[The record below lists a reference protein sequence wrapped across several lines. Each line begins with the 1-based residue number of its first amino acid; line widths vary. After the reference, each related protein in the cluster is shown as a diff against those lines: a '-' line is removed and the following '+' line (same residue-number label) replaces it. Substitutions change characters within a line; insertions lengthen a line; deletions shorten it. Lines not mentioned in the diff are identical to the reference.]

1 MQKDHIGND
10 VRILS
15 HQIHRWIENAPN
27 KKKIDAWIIGYI
39 SDKTDNNEDVFQK
52 DLESCFEITRS
63 TASKVVN
70 LMVEKGLIE
79 RQSVPWD
86 ARLKKL
92 VLTDRAR
99 EVNKLM
105 VEDFTEVEKILSKGF
120 TEQEM
125 KQFFDY
131 MHRMQKNMKEATA
144 R

>member
-1 MQKDHIGND
+1 MGCASEKAGFN
-10 VRILS
+10 
-15 HQIHRWIENAPN
+15 
-27 KKKIDAWIIGYI
+27 
-39 SDKTDNNEDVFQK
+39 
-52 DLESCFEITRS
+52 RS
-63 TASKVVN
+63 
-70 LMVEKGLIE
+70 
-79 RQSVPWD
+79 
-86 ARLKKL
+86 
-92 VLTDRAR
+92 AR

>member
-1 MQKDHIGND
+1 MG
-10 VRILS
+10 
-15 HQIHRWIENAPN
+15 
-27 KKKIDAWIIGYI
+27 
-39 SDKTDNNEDVFQK
+39 
-52 DLESCFEITRS
+52 C
-63 TASKVVN
+63 AS
-70 LMVEKGLIE
+70 EKAG
-79 RQSVPWD
+79 
-86 ARLKKL
+86 
-92 VLTDRAR
+92 LTDRAR